1 MNKLDKKAGF
11 IKNNPLFIL
20 FLGLTTGLAITTNLT
35 NALGMTV
42 IVFVV
47 SVIGSLFVG
56 LFKKFVPHEAI
67 LIVSLVINALLVKL
81 VSLFVGAYAP
91 TLGQGL
97 GFGLMIITV
106 NTLILFN
113 IGAFDKKDDKEIKI
127 KLSVMNSL
135 YYGFALIIVSVIREL
150 LGSGTLS
157 LLNPFSGES
166 IFNVSIIPADYIM
179 GLFLK
184 PEGGFLVV
192 GILAAI
198 FVSLNSKKDLEK
210 EVR

>member
-1 MNKLDKKAGF
+1 MNKLDRKTGF

-20 FLGLTTGLAITTNLT
+20 FLGLTTGLLITTNLT
-35 NALGMTV
+35 NAVGMTI
-42 IVFVV
+42 IVLVV
-47 SVIGSLFVG
+47 SVIASVLVG
-56 LFKKFVPHEAI
+56 LFKKFMPYEAI
-67 LIVSLVINALLVKL
+67 LIISLVINAMLVKL
-81 VSLFVGAYAP
+81 VSLFVSAYAP
-91 TLGQGL
+91 ALGQSL
-97 GFGLMIITV
+97 GIGLMIITV

-113 IGAFDKKDDKEIKI
+113 IGAFDKEDNKEIKI
-127 KLSVMNSL
+127 KLSVVNSL

-166 IFNVSIIPADYIM
+166 IFNVSVIPSDYIL
-179 GLFLK
+179 GLFSK
-184 PEGGFLVV
+184 PEGGFLVI

-198 FVSLNSKKDLEK
+198 FVSLSSKKDLDK